1 MPFGKTVAGLV
12 VVIALAV
19 VAAAAAHPGP
29 SPARKH
35 SSARPHRVLIV
46 VMDQMRPE
54 YVDQFDMDNV
64 RRLQQQGVDYR
75 RAYLGHMASETVV
88 SHNVMV
94 SGQYP
99 KHQGWSDEAYRDTKN
114 LLGGGA
120 GKMWVTGDLTQ
131 AQFNTIVADADYPKL
146 ADYLHAAQPGT
157 KFAVVGEKSYA
168 VESIAAPNADIAV
181 RLSGRNSDVSPTTGC
196 ANLGGAW
203 RGPFG
208 VNVPSYIAQPKCG
221 RFYIN
226 SAKSNDYGTNTT
238 APAFMYPE
246 DGNRFVPGFDPAH
259 LGGDTWAADS
269 AMAIMDHENW
279 SGMVVTLGAIDKIA
293 HMWGGGLVDNATY
306 PPGSPEEMI
315 HQRFITKNA
324 DVQLGRMLARLRAL
338 GQLDD
343 TLVVVTADHGQ
354 TVGEH
359 FYGTSGF
366 DAGNT
371 NWYYGD
377 SVNDGFFNAPS
388 AALKP
393 LIDTGN
399 VAFSYQSTAIET
411 WLKDQSPAKQREAAA
426 VMRTLP
432 GVTATYIR
440 TGDHYTLDSTRT
452 STPMTGRERAW
463 WRQHGQELVDTM
475 AAEHS
480 ADVVGLLADR
490 TSYGVYGDHGGAQ
503 EEVQRIP
510 MVFWAEGIEREDPG
524 TAFRSVDIMPTVLRT
539 MGIPLTH
546 RVDGQ
551 AYRLEMRR

>member
-1 MPFGKTVAGLV
+1 MPYGKTATALIVLV
-12 VVIALAV
+12 VSLWISGTATA
-19 VAAAAAHPGP
+19 
-29 SPARKH
+29 
-35 SSARPHRVLIV
+35 SSHRPHRVLVV

-64 RRLQQQGVDYR
+64 RRLQRHGVTYP

-94 SGQYP
+94 SGQFP
-99 KHQGWSDEAYRDTKN
+99 KHMGWSDEAYRDTDN
-114 LLGGGA
+114 VLGGGA
-120 GKMWVTGDLTQ
+120 GQIYVTGDLTQ
-131 AQFNTIVADADYPKL
+131 EQFNALVAHANYPKL
-146 ADYLHAAQPGT
+146 ADYLHAAHPGS

-168 VESIAAPNADIAV
+168 VASIAAPTADIAV
-181 RLSGRNSDVSPTTGC
+181 RLSSRNSDVSPATGC

-203 RGPFG
+203 RGPAG
-208 VNVPSYIAQPKCG
+208 VNVPSYIADPKCG
-221 RFYIN
+221 RYYVN
-226 SAKSNDYGTNTT
+226 SDSGNDYGTLTT
-238 APAFMYPE
+238 PPAFMYPE

-269 AMAIMDHENW
+269 AMAIMQHENW
-279 SGMVVTLGAIDKIA
+279 SGMVVTLGGIDKIG

-324 DVQLGRMLARLRAL
+324 DVQFGRMLAKLRAL
-338 GQLDD
+338 GELDD

-354 TVGEH
+354 TYGKH
-359 FYGTSGF
+359 FYGTF
-366 DAGNT
+366 APDAGDT
-371 NWYYGD
+371 NWYYGN
-377 SVNDGFFNAPS
+377 SLNDGLFDAPS

-411 WLKDQSPAKQREAAA
+411 WLNDSSAAKKREAAK

-432 GVTATYIR
+432 GVIATYTR
-440 TGDHYTLDSTRT
+440 AGDRYALDSTRT
-452 STPMTGRERAW
+452 STPMTHSERRW
-463 WRQHGQELVDTM
+463 WRRHGQELVDTM
-475 AAEHS
+475 AATHS

-503 EEVQRIP
+503 KEVQRIP
-510 MVFWAEGIEREDPG
+510 MVFWAKGIKHEVSGR
-524 TAFRSVDIMPTVLRT
+524 AFRSVDIFPTVLRT
-539 MGIPLTH
+539 LDIPLTH
-546 RVDGQ
+546 PVDGR
-551 AYRLEMRR
+551 ADRLALRR